1 MGPPCAWP
9 ASLSALFT
17 EANVDATDYD
27 EGELC
32 GPYNALL
39 DFYFPWEEGWNV
51 VPEFRRP
58 RNGDTLDFITSF
70 LVTRQKVPFL
80 FLEVKPASHVEAAA
94 SRAAAD
100 DHMRDIFL
108 ALSEA
113 QVPTLHGFSALGSRL
128 CHYSLNTA
136 TGELSP
142 HQIPKDP
149 RFLTDTAP
157 AAAWNLD
164 ILRDEGDMYFQNT
177 VCQIKRDLDQHTLMG
192 TFRQ

>member
-17 EANVDATDYD
+17 EANWTPFDNDAS
-27 EGELC
+27 ELC
-32 GPYNALL
+32 GPYNAFL

-51 VPEFRRP
+51 VPQFRRP
-58 RNGDTLDFITSF
+58 RRGDSLDLITVF
-70 LVTRQKVPFL
+70 LVTRQQAPFL
-80 FLEVKPASHVEAAA
+80 FLEVKPASHVEGAA

-100 DHMRDIFL
+100 DHMRDVFL
-108 ALSEA
+108 ALAEA
-113 QVPTLHGFSALGSRL
+113 RVPILHGFSALGSRL
-128 CHYSLNTA
+128 RHYSLNTQ

-157 AAAWNLD
+157 ATAWSLD
-164 ILRDEGDMYFQNT
+164 ILCDEGVNHFQIT
-177 VCQIKRDLDQHTLMG
+177 VDQIKRDVELIL
-192 TFRQ
+192 

>member
-1 MGPPCAWP
+1 MPPCAWP
-9 ASLSALFT
+9 AKLSALFA
-17 EANVDATDYD
+17 ERNWSPCKDHD
-27 EGELC
+27 ESDLC

-51 VPEFRRP
+51 VPQFRRP
-58 RNGDTLDFITSF
+58 RQRDTLDFITVF
-70 LVTRQKVPFL
+70 LVTRQHVPCL
-80 FLEVKPASHVEAAA
+80 FLEIKPASHVNGAA

-108 ALSEA
+108 DMAEA
-113 QVPTLHGFSALGSRL
+113 RVHTLHGFSALGSRL

-142 HQIPKDP
+142 HRIPKDP

-157 AAAWNLD
+157 ATGWNLD
-164 ILRDEGDMYFQNT
+164 ILCDEGEKYFQTT
-177 VCQIKRDLDQHTLMG
+177 VGRIKRDLDLMG
-192 TFRQ
+192 TSRQ